1 MILRRLLRNR
11 SGVAMTEF
19 ALAAPFVLTFG
30 LWGIE
35 ISNLALTNM
44 KVSQVAMHLADNASR
59 IGDTSVLADRKIYE
73 SDINDVLYGA
83 NLQGGES
90 LDLYEHGRV
99 IISSLEVLPAGGG
112 GSGSQYIHWQRCK
125 GKKNHTSSYGVQGA
139 NLGTAGMGPTGYK
152 VVAQPDDAVIFV
164 EVVYDYQP
172 LVSARFVS
180 NTTISA
186 TAAFTVRDDRD
197 LSQIYAHTPA
207 TYDNPARCNQFNSTL
222 TRVLS

>member
-1 MILRRLLRNR
+1 MMLRRLLRSR

-59 IGDTSVLADRKIYE
+59 IGDASVLSDRKIYE

-83 NLQGGES
+83 NLQGGQS

-99 IISSLEVLPAGGG
+99 IVSSLEVNA
-112 GSGSQYIHWQRCK
+112 SGQQYIHWQRCK
-125 GKKNHTSSYGVQGA
+125 GKKAHASSYGVQGA
-139 NLGTAGMGPTGYK
+139 NLGTAGMGPTGFK
-152 VVAQPDDAVIFV
+152 VLAQPDDAVIFV

-180 NTTISA
+180 NTTITA
-186 TAAFTVRDDRD
+186 TSAFTVRDDRD
-197 LSQIYAHTPA
+197 LAQVYTHTPA
-207 TYDNPARCNQFNSTL
+207 TYDVQASCNVFNSTL
-222 TRVLS
+222 TRVLD

>member
-1 MILRRLLRNR
+1 MLRRLLRNR

-90 LDLYEHGRV
+90 LDLDEHGRV
-99 IISSLEVLPAGGG
+99 IVSSLEVNA
-112 GSGSQYIHWQRCK
+112 SGQQYIHWQRCM
-125 GKKNHTSSYGVQGA
+125 GKKNHVSSYGVQGA

-152 VVAQPDDAVIFV
+152 VLAQPDDAVIFV

-180 NTTISA
+180 NTTITA

-197 LSQIYAHTPA
+197 LAQIYTHNPA
-207 TYDNPARCNQFNSTL
+207 TYDTQARCNVFNANA

>member
-1 MILRRLLRNR
+1 MKLRRLLRDH
-11 SGVAMTEF
+11 SGVAMLEF
-19 ALAAPFVLTFG
+19 ALGAPFVLTFG

-83 NLQGGES
+83 NLQGGQS
-90 LDLYEHGRV
+90 LNLYEPGRV
-99 IISSLEVLPAGGG
+99 IVSSLEVNA
-112 GSGSQYIHWQRCK
+112 SGQQYIHWQRCK

-139 NLGTAGMGPTGYK
+139 NLGTTGMGPTGYK
-152 VVAQPDDAVIFV
+152 VLAQPNDAVIFV

-172 LVSARFVS
+172 LVSAAFVS
-180 NTTISA
+180 NTTIAA
-186 TAAFTVRDDRD
+186 TSAFTVRDDRD
-197 LSQIYAHTPA
+197 LSQIYQRPA
-207 TYDNPARCNQFNSTL
+207 PAADTVASCSTFDSTS